1 MRLLPDRL
9 VAPLL
14 ATAIVCAAIV
24 CAAIVLTWSLPALAQ
39 SASPGDTPQ
48 AQQPAAPDPAP
59 ALVAPPPPPA
69 VPATP
74 EPATPAAPAAP
85 PVQAGPSPSAPPA
98 AQATT
103 PAPPDSGQAA
113 QPAAPPTPEP
123 AATPAAPTPA
133 APAKGTLAAAVA
145 HFLEDDFSETDTG
158 ISAVAASGD
167 ARAATIIEALQEGRL
182 QFSAQDKKVFY
193 RDKSDKLFD
202 AVTGAPATGSEPA
215 DLDKVRI
222 NNRLRRSIDAALGA
236 LRLQARDPDRR
247 FEAAQA
253 VFKSRDESALPGLD
267 AALAKETDPRVKTA
281 LTQARA
287 AVRLYAEDTPEAD
300 KIAAVGVI
308 RARGDQDALNLLAGL
323 PASAPDAARGAA
335 REAVAAI
342 QNELAVWAT
351 VQNAWYGLS
360 LGSVLLLAAIGLAIT
375 FGVMGVINMAHGEM
389 VMLGAYT
396 TFVVQE
402 LIRAHNPALFDYSL
416 LIAVPLAFVVAGFVG
431 ILIEQGI
438 IRFLYGR
445 PLETLLATWG
455 LSLVLQQAVRTSF
468 GPTNREVGAPSWMS
482 GAFEIGQINITYGR
496 LWIICFTLAVF
507 VALLG
512 LLRYTRLGLEMRAVT
527 QNRAMAASMGIRTA
541 RVDALTFGLG
551 SGIAGI
557 AGVALSQ
564 IDNVSPNLGQGYI
577 IDSFM
582 VVVFGGVG
590 NLWGT
595 LVGAFSLGIANKFL
609 EPYAGAVLGKIAIL
623 VIIILFIQKRP
634 RGLFALKGRAVE
646 A

>member
-1 MRLLPDRL
+1 MRFFRGRL
-9 VAPLL
+9 VAILL
-14 ATAIVCAAIV
+14 TI
-24 CAAIVLTWSLPALAQ
+24 ALMMAC
-39 SASPGDTPQ
+39 SA
-48 AQQPAAPDPAP
+48 
-59 ALVAPPPPPA
+59 
-69 VPATP
+69 
-74 EPATPAAPAAP
+74 
-85 PVQAGPSPSAPPA
+85 
-98 AQATT
+98 
-103 PAPPDSGQAA
+103 
-113 QPAAPPTPEP
+113 
-123 AATPAAPTPA
+123 
-133 APAKGTLAAAVA
+133 
-145 HFLEDDFSETDTG
+145 
-158 ISAVAASGD
+158 
-167 ARAATIIEALQEGRL
+167 ARAASLEEALEHFLNDDFTEVETGIGKVAGSGDPQAATILEALKDERL
-182 QFSAQDKKVFY
+182 FYSTEKKAVFY
-193 RDKSDKLFD
+193 KDSADKLYD
-202 AVTGAPATGSEPA
+202 AATGRQAEGEAPA
-215 DLDKVRI
+215 DLGAVDI
-222 NNRLRRSIDAALGA
+222 NNRLRGVIDAAIGGLTLLAPSPG
-236 LRLQARDPDRR
+236 RR

-253 VFKSRDESALPGLD
+253 VFRSRAEGALPALD
-267 AALAKETDPRVKTA
+267 AALAKETDGRVKRA
-281 LTQARA
+281 LAEARA
-287 AVRLYAEDTPEAD
+287 AVILHSGDASESE
-300 KIAAVGVI
+300 KIDAVATI
-308 RARGDQDALNLLAGL
+308 RARGDQEALNALASL
-323 PASAPDAARGAA
+323 PTDTPAAVSRTARDA
-335 REAVAAI
+335 VTAI
-342 QNELAVWAT
+342 QNELEVWAT

-389 VMLGAYT
+389 VMIGAYV

-402 LIRAHNPALFDYSL
+402 LIRTHNPALFDYSL
-416 LIAVPLAFVVAGFVG
+416 LIAVPTAFIVAGFLG

-455 LSLVLQQAVRTSF
+455 LSLILQQAVRTAF

-482 GAFEIGQINITYGR
+482 GAFDLGPINITFGR
-496 LWIICFTLAVF
+496 LWIICFTLMVF
-507 VALLG
+507 VALLA
-512 LLRYTRLGLEMRAVT
+512 LLRFSRLGLEMRAVT
-527 QNRAMAASMGIRTA
+527 QNRTMAASMGIRTG